1 MDDGDDD
8 RLERETTDPCHRQRR
23 RSRSDPGNHQRIVIR
38 NHDDD
43 DDDDDDGDDDDDDER
58 APERVGQTL
67 LYFWGDQGGVDAPRS
82 GEESGGASVRW

>member
-1 MDDGDDD
+1 MM
-8 RLERETTDPCHRQRR
+8 RARAFPVRMTTESNARR
-23 RSRSDPGNHQRIVIR
+23 RRIPVTEESIASRSKQRIIVTR
-38 NHDDD
+38 RHHQH
-43 DDDDDDGDDDDDDER
+43 DDDDDDER

>member
-1 MDDGDDD
+1 MGDWRTDDDDDEDDDD
-8 RLERETTDPCHRQRR
+8 RLERETKLSQRSP
-23 RSRSDPGNHQRIVIR
+23 SRAHQGNHQRIVTR
-38 NHDDD
+38 NHDD
-43 DDDDDDGDDDDDDER
+43 DDDDDDER

>member
-1 MDDGDDD
+1 MRFRDDDD
-8 RLERETTDPCHRQRR
+8 RVERETTDPCHGGVHREPIQATKIVTRR
-23 RSRSDPGNHQRIVIR
+23 HHQ
-38 NHDDD
+38 HD
-43 DDDDDDGDDDDDDER
+43 DDDDDDER